1 MHHLGQLVLLT
12 PCSHRQNAEVEDQ
25 VTLTVI
31 HTNGIHSVT
40 FIRCRC
46 ATCPSVT
53 KAQLLLRHRLWP
65 GSVVNPETA
74 ITFDALDT
82 FQKLSLQG
90 KISVYD
96 YVETLQQM
104 TDNVTSNPT
113 EVPPPPAVTA
123 ADHSRALT

>member
-1 MHHLGQLVLLT
+1 MHQLSQLVLLT
-12 PCSHRQNAEVEDQ
+12 PCSHRQYVEVVDQ

-31 HTNGIHSVT
+31 HTNGSHSIT
-40 FIRCRC
+40 FIRCHC
-46 ATCPSVT
+46 ATCPSIT

-96 YVETLQQM
+96 YIETLQ
-104 TDNVTSNPT
+104 
-113 EVPPPPAVTA
+113 
-123 ADHSRALT
+123 

>member
-1 MHHLGQLVLLT
+1 M
-12 PCSHRQNAEVEDQ
+12 
-25 VTLTVI
+25 LTVV

-40 FIRCRC
+40 FIRCCC

-65 GSVVNPETA
+65 RSVVNPKTA

-96 YVETLQQM
+96 YIEMLQQM
-104 TDNVTSNPT
+104 TDNVTSIPT
-113 EVPPPPAVTA
+113 EVPFLPLLLLLLN
-123 ADHSRALT
+123 HS